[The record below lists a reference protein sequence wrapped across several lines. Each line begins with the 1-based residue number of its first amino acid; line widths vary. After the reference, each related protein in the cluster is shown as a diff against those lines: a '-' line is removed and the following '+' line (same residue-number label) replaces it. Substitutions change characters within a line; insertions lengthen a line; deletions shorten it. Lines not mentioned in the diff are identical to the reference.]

1 MSALTLHLQA
11 VGLLGPG
18 LPGWETSRQMLAGQA
33 PYTPAATVVPPPARL
48 PPAERRRAGGAIKVA
63 LAAADEACRLGGLE
77 AGTLASVF
85 TSSSG
90 DGTNCHALCEALAG
104 ADRLVSPTRFTNSVH
119 NAAAGYW
126 HIAVG
131 SQAPSTS
138 LCAYDGSWGAGLI
151 EAATQAH
158 AGQRAVLLV
167 ASDAP
172 YPEPLHRTRP
182 LPDSFGVAL
191 VLSPQPG
198 PTDLARLTLALC
210 APDAAPPSRCE
221 LAALEAL
228 RGAIPA
234 AQALPLLVALARG
247 ETAELCFEARRA
259 VGLQLRLEPLGAAAG
274 AMPVGAT
281 TEPVA

>member
-1 MSALTLHLQA
+1 MSALTLYLQA

-18 LPGWETSRQMLAGQA
+18 LPGWEASRPLLAGQA
-33 PYTPAATVVPPPARL
+33 PYAPVPTAVPAPTRL

-63 LAAADEACRLGGLE
+63 IAAADEACRLGGLE
-77 AGTLASVF
+77 AGTLATVF

-151 EAATQAH
+151 EAATQAR
-158 AGQRAVLLV
+158 AGDRAVLLV

-191 VLSPQPG
+191 VLSPRPG
-198 PTDLARLTLALC
+198 PADLARLTLDLC
-210 APDAAPPSRCE
+210 APDAAPPTACE
-221 LAALEAL
+221 GAALEGL
-228 RGAIPA
+228 RRAIPA

-247 ETAELCFEARRA
+247 EAAELGFEARRA
-259 VGLQLRLEPLGAAAG
+259 VGLRMRLEPGPGAAAAVSAG
-274 AMPVGAT
+274 ASP
-281 TEPVA
+281 EPAA